1 MQRNARMYLSDIQ
14 DAARKI
20 QEYTAGKRFSEYEAA
35 EMLRDA
41 VERRFEIIGVALAEL
56 ADLDARLA
64 DRISDYRKIIA
75 FRNLLAH
82 GYAHVDD
89 ATVWDIITEKLP
101 LLARQ
106 VDALLEEAP

>member
-1 MQRNARMYLSDIQ
+1 MYLSDIQ
-14 DAARKI
+14 AAAGRI
-20 QEYTAGKRFSEYEAA
+20 QEYTSGKQFSDYEAG

-56 ADLDARLA
+56 ADLDAGLA

-101 LLARQ
+101 LLLWQ
-106 VDALLEEAP
+106 VDALLEEA

>member
-1 MQRNARMYLSDIQ
+1 MRRDARMYLSDIQ
-14 DAARKI
+14 AAARRI
-20 QEYTAGKRFSEYEAA
+20 RDYTSGKQFSDYESG

-56 ADLDARLA
+56 ADLEAGLA

-82 GYAHVDD
+82 GYAHVDN

-101 LLARQ
+101 LLAQQ
-106 VDALLEEAP
+106 VDALLEEA